1 MCDLLKQHNIDFE
14 INNHLVRGL
23 DYYSNIVFEIISTSE
38 DAGAQNTLIG
48 GGRYNYLID
57 SKDSSTISG
66 TGFALGME
74 RIILSLKNEKLLYE
88 KIMSETDQ
96 KIDVF
101 VVNVDCDFM
110 IVSLIVN
117 MLRNLGL
124 KVEYDY
130 SDKTAA
136 KQFKKLSK
144 LNVEYSL
151 IIGNNDFSKKQ
162 VSIKKR
168 GSKEETKVKINELLD
183 FFNDKCPR

>member
-1 MCDLLKQHNIDFE
+1 
-14 INNHLVRGL
+14 
-23 DYYSNIVFEIISTSE
+23 
-38 DAGAQNTLIG
+38 
-48 GGRYNYLID
+48 
-57 SKDSSTISG
+57 
-66 TGFALGME
+66 
-74 RIILSLKNEKLLYE
+74 
-88 KIMSETDQ
+88 MSELTDQ